1 MLPAPALTAIFQD
14 AVWCLGL
21 GLLLALGRD
30 ALGWSLGNG
39 RLLCFLWDLL
49 AFAAAAFALRG
60 FAAGVSSSGT
70 VRWYMVL
77 GMALGALGWHW
88 AVADALQ
95 AAGRAV
101 GALLLRPWRR
111 FCRCIAAP
119 AAKKLQASMKSMM
132 TLHHK
137 NRKMH
142 EKKAKSAKKQL
153 QNPPRML
160 YN

>member
-1 MLPAPALTAIFQD
+1 MLPAPALASVAQD
-14 AVWCLGL
+14 TVWCLGL
-21 GLLLALGRD
+21 GLLLAFGRD
-30 ALGWSLGNG
+30 ILGWGLGNG

-60 FAAGVSSSGT
+60 FAAAVSASGT

-77 GMALGALGWHW
+77 GMVSGALGWRW
-88 AVADALQ
+88 AVAGALQ
-95 AAGRAV
+95 AAGRAAW
-101 GALLLRPWRR
+101 ALLLRPWRR

-119 AAKKLQASMKSMM
+119 AAKKLQVLMKSMI
-132 TLHHK
+132 TLHQK
-137 NRKMH
+137 GRKMH

-153 QNPPRML
+153 QNPSRML